1 MNGEEDKNSKKGK
14 KSRLD
19 IFLEVLKI
27 IVTPLVLAIIGFYL
41 NMSLELWK
49 DAEMKS
55 RIFADIM
62 SRRETAENDLRKD
75 MLKSVIESVLEP
87 KSKDLGT
94 QVTKLE
100 LLTYNFHES
109 IDLGSLYQ
117 ELSDKI
123 SETERNEEK
132 KNQYLR
138 RLKKAAD
145 EIKWKQLSTLQSAT
159 LEAAE
164 AKRGQPPNIT
174 KEANITIESKDFLT
188 FLAQEKWRENIF
200 ETFRKLTPKEKKS
213 LFGALLG
220 DLQSLSQQG
229 KDPRKDIILPQELSD
244 ANFKSLMDRL
254 SQKILVWKK
263 FYTIRIED
271 SGKFYER
278 NFRVQIIYVDPVK
291 REVKVKIWASKA
303 RILEKW
309 QLDTSISVEHRE
321 KLTPDQLDVNGKEF
335 TIGYYDFPIIDN
347 TRLSEDQRIAF
358 ILSNFEEKHLMATIN
373 FVYFPGSRSSLKEK
387 AYYDD
392 LMSKLLYS
400 GKK

>member
-229 KDPRKDIILPQELSD
+229 TDPRKDIIVPQELSD

-291 REVKVKIWASKA
+291 REVKVKIWASKP
-303 RILEKW
+303 RPLDKS
-309 QLDTSISVEHRE
+309 QLATSISVEHRE

-358 ILSNFEEKHLMATIN
+358 ILSNFEERHLMATIN